1 MSYKRCSFMRSMRQV
16 LEERRE
22 SPAHKAL
29 VTGGPVLGEA
39 GELEEAVDCN
49 SASRSKPK

>member
-1 MSYKRCSFMRSMRQV
+1 MSYKRCSFMRSTRQV

-22 SPAHKAL
+22 SPAHKAR
-29 VTGGPVLGEA
+29 VTGDPVLDEA

-49 SASRSKPK
+49 SARRSKPK